1 MLFDEKFERD
11 VDPAKQSQDITPL
24 LSVEHGAKGMTAF
37 LSDRAGASYEHGLYR
52 IHAIADMSRWTKLA
66 VEAFPDLSGRVFC
79 FGFDWLGRMFAL
91 DYKRKTNG
99 QFLVLMLEPGTGQAL
114 EIPVA
119 FMDFHNEE
127 LVEYKNEALS
137 AEFYDEWQALGGSS
151 PTFEQCI
158 GYKKPLFL
166 NGMDTTENLETIEM
180 EVYWS
185 IAAQLLS
192 KVRGLPEGTPL
203 GNIRIS
209 D

>member
-1 MLFDEKFERD
+1 MLFDDNFARD
-11 VDPAKQSQDITPL
+11 VDPVRQSQDTAPL
-24 LSVEHGAKGMTAF
+24 ASVEHGAKGMTAF

-52 IHAIADMSRWTKLA
+52 IQRIANMPRWTELA
-66 VEAFPDLSGRVFC
+66 VEAFPEFRGRVFC
-79 FGFDWLGRMFAL
+79 FGSDWLGRMFAL
-91 DYKRKTNG
+91 DYERTTNG

-114 EIPVA
+114 EIPVT

-127 LVEYKNEALS
+127 LVQYQNEALA
-137 AEFYDEWQALGGSS
+137 AEFYREWQNSGGRS

-166 NGMDTTENLETIEM
+166 NGSDITENLEAIDM

-185 IAAQLLS
+185 IVAQLLS
-192 KVRGLPEGTPL
+192 RIRDLPDGTSL